1 VGYRARRHRERGEAG
16 ACGQRWCLP
25 DARAASRS
33 ARAHSIAHLFSV
45 PRKGNLHKCQQRPVW
60 SQAENAKSST
70 IGFFLPC
77 VKISG
82 VERWRFENFPRLPAR
97 CAWRPN
103 PAAARKTDRAFH
115 RAANKARH
123 ANRKLSNSNSA
134 NPSPPRFRAL
144 ERGDDRAATRAA
156 RALKHARRTRKRTE
170 AGDHKRG

>member
-1 VGYRARRHRERGEAG
+1 MPPRRARGVTL
-16 ACGQRWCLP
+16 C
-25 DARAASRS
+25 ARAFHRAPLLGAEKRQQFVNNVHRSFRPKTQSR
-33 ARAHSIAHLFSV
+33 
-45 PRKGNLHKCQQRPVW
+45 
-60 SQAENAKSST
+60 T

-77 VKISG
+77 VKIS
-82 VERWRFENFPRLPAR
+82 ERKRLNGGDLRIFFRLPAGAR
-97 CAWRPN
+97 GDRIPR
-103 PAAARKTDRAFH
+103 AARKTDRAFH

>member
-1 VGYRARRHRERGEAG
+1 
-16 ACGQRWCLP
+16 
-25 DARAASRS
+25 
-33 ARAHSIAHLFSV
+33 
-45 PRKGNLHKCQQRPVW
+45 VW

-70 IGFFLPC
+70 IGFFHGKYPNTKRLNGGDLR
-77 VKISG
+77 I
-82 VERWRFENFPRLPAR
+82 FFRLPAR